1 MYATTM
7 TRPDFSKMI
16 RILILAAMLTV
27 GSLQVT
33 RCSEDEDISAAAND
47 QYNRMHKI
55 VVSVVG
61 E

>member
-16 RILILAAMLTV
+16 RSFILMALLV

-33 RCSEDEDISAAAND
+33 RCSEDDDIGAAADD

-55 VVSVVG
+55 VLSVTG
-61 E
+61 N